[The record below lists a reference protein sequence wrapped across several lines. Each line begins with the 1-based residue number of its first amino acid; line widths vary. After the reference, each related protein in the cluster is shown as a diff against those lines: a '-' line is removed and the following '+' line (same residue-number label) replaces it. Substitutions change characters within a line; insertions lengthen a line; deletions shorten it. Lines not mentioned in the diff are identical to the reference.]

1 MGGMMSNMNGHTIDE
16 MGLAIRDIARL
27 TEATKV
33 PFEEAEP
40 IISGPFSQAEHDD
53 MLKQLDALATDW
65 VRQLRYMR
73 EHCDALER
81 EVLQRTAKTK
91 SDVTQLH
98 MLGNAAMLE
107 ARRGTEIAARLMSEL
122 QRLREQ
128 G

>member
-1 MGGMMSNMNGHTIDE
+1 MMNNSNGHTNTIDE
-16 MGLAIRDIARL
+16 MDLAIRDIARL
-27 TEATKV
+27 TEATRL

-40 IISGPFSQAEHDD
+40 IIAGSFSQAEHDD

-65 VRQLRYMR
+65 VRQLRYKR
-73 EHCDALER
+73 EHCEALER
-81 EVLQRTAKTK
+81 EVIQRTAKTK
-91 SDVTQLH
+91 NDVTQLH

-107 ARRGTEIAARLMSEL
+107 AKRGTEIAARLMSEL